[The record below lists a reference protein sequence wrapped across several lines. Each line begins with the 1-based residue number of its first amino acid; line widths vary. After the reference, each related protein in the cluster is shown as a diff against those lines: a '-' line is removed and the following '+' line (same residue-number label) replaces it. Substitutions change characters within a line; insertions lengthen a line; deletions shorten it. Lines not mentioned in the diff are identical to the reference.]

1 MKNTSGSAHPPT
13 FLQCFLVQFTVG
25 ENMET
30 APAESERRWCLDL
43 YVVTTKNTPPAKL
56 HSPRDASPATQT
68 QAITTVSNRT

>member
-1 MKNTSGSAHPPT
+1 
-13 FLQCFLVQFTVG
+13 
-25 ENMET
+25 MET